1 MIAKGVHHVSFSV
14 SDLERA
20 RAFYEG
26 VLGLRQI
33 PRPEF
38 GLGGI
43 WLRAGDTEV
52 HLIVTPE
59 GADVGKPP
67 AATNPVANHV
77 AFGIDDYEK
86 TVAALAGKGVQVLET
101 SAEAGQM
108 WIRDPDGH
116 VIELTTGA
124 PR

>member
-1 MIAKGVHHVSFSV
+1 MIAKGVHHVSFAV
-14 SDLERA
+14 RDLERA
-20 RAFYEG
+20 RAFYED

-43 WLRAGDTEV
+43 WYRAGDTEV

-59 GADVGKPP
+59 GADVGSPP
-67 AATNPVANHV
+67 PATNPVANHV

-124 PR
+124 QR

>member
-26 VLGLRQI
+26 VLGLQEI

-38 GLGGI
+38 GLGGV
-43 WLRAGDTEV
+43 WYRAGDTEV
-52 HLIVTPE
+52 HLIATPE
-59 GADVGKPP
+59 GADVGNPP
-67 AATNPVANHV
+67 GATNPVANHV

-86 TVAALAGKGVQVLET
+86 TVAALAGKSVQVLET
-101 SAEAGQM
+101 SADVGQM

>member
-1 MIAKGVHHVSFSV
+1 MIAKGVHHVSFAV

-20 RAFYEG
+20 RAFYED

-38 GLGGI
+38 GLGGV
-43 WLRAGDTEV
+43 WYRAGDTEV

-59 GADVGKPP
+59 GADVGNPP

-124 PR
+124 RR

>member
-20 RAFYEG
+20 RTFYAG

-33 PRPEF
+33 PRPEL
-38 GLGGI
+38 GLAGV
-43 WLRAGDTEV
+43 WYRAGDTEV
-52 HLIVTPE
+52 HLIVRPA
-59 GADVGKPP
+59 GAEVGSPP
-67 AATNPVANHV
+67 AATNPLANHV

-86 TVAALAGKGVQVLET
+86 TCAALRGKGVEILET
-101 SAEAGQM
+101 NAQLGQM

>member
-1 MIAKGVHHVSFSV
+1 MIAKGVHHVSFAV

-38 GLGGI
+38 GLGGL
-43 WLRAGDTEV
+43 WYRAGDTEV

-59 GADVGKPP
+59 GADVGNPP

-124 PR
+124 QR